1 MPIAPLF
8 RAYRDYA
15 ARYASIDA
23 MVADMRADVYLPLF
37 PRARLARFARI
48 ARDRAVRMES

>member
-1 MPIAPLF
+1 MAIVPIL

-23 MVADMRADVYLPLF
+23 MVADMRADLYLPPI
-37 PRARLARFARI
+37 PRARLARFACI

>member
-1 MPIAPLF
+1 MI
-8 RAYRDYA
+8 
-15 ARYASIDA
+15 S
-23 MVADMRADVYLPLF
+23 DMRADVYLPLF

>member
-1 MPIAPLF
+1 MAIVPIL

-15 ARYASIDA
+15 TQYASIDA
-23 MVADMRADVYLPLF
+23 MISDMRADVYLPLI